1 MQKPKIE
8 DEISEVDPDGDPG
21 APRAEFVNRDSQ
33 HTASAVKGHSDDER
47 ADENGAVADSS

>member
-1 MQKPKIE
+1 MQKPNIE

-21 APRAEFVNRDSQ
+21 ARGAGFVNRDSQ

-47 ADENGAVADSS
+47 ADENEAVADSS